1 MTKWE
6 KLMDIGIED
15 FNRLK
20 EPELRQV
27 VRQLN
32 RTANQ
37 RLRRAEARGMETP
50 ATAAVKRSGGTFT
63 TRGKNLNQLRAE
75 FRRVTD
81 FLQSKTSTYK
91 GFQQVKKETAASLEK
106 QGVEIDPAKLD
117 ETMRVYERLKESNPW
132 IQARGFKYATFQE
145 IDKMP
150 DDMSI
155 EDKISAMQEQLDQ
168 LYEQAVENEA
178 EFETGVSGFFV

>member
-15 FNRLK
+15 FNKMK

-75 FRRVTD
+75 FRRVSD
-81 FLQSKTSTYK
+81 FLQAKTSTYR
-91 GFQQVKKETAASLEK
+91 GFEQVKKETAESLQK
-106 QGVEIDPAKLD
+106 SGVEIDPKKLD
-117 ETMRVYERLKESNPW
+117 ETMRVYEKLKERNPW
-132 IQARGFKYATFQE
+132 IQARGFKYAAFQE
-145 IDKMP
+145 IDKMS
-150 DDMSI
+150 DDMSVD
-155 EDKISAMQEQLDQ
+155 DKVAAMQEQLDQ
-168 LYEQAVENEA
+168 LYEEAVENGSD
-178 EFETGVSGFFV
+178 FETGVSGFFV